1 MITVQITEISFDCSL
16 DDADWSESD
25 QVCTEEKLSEE
36 YTGMVVELDLDNDAT
51 DDEVSDELLEE
62 VSTSSGWCINS
73 LDYRLV
79 LS

>member
-1 MITVQITEISFDCSL
+1 
-16 DDADWSESD
+16 
-25 QVCTEEKLSEE
+25 
-36 YTGMVVELDLDNDAT
+36 MVVELDLDNDAT